1 MAEMAA
7 APAGGKKGKGVRSKK
22 MSTRID
28 FTPMVDLGFLLITF
42 FMLTTTLQ
50 KPQTMQIVL
59 PEKDNLK
66 KEEQDPVKESK
77 VLTLLLGKNDKIY
90 WYRGITKPVLDST
103 DFSATGVRKVILD
116 AKEDVKKQFGMD
128 DKVNE
133 KTGQTESK
141 SHLVV
146 LIKPNDDSVYKNM
159 VDALDEMAIT
169 GVSKYVMM
177 DISKAEQDFIKNP
190 AAGLAFNPTEAGAG
204 N

>member
-1 MAEMAA
+1 MQTAE
-7 APAGGKKGKGVRSKK
+7 AGGKKKKGVRSKK

-66 KEEQDPVKESK
+66 TIDQDPVKESK
-77 VLTLLLGKNDKIY
+77 VLTLLLGKNDKVY

-103 DFSATGVRKVILD
+103 DYGAGGVRKVILD
-116 AKEDVKKQFGMD
+116 AKEDVKKLFGMD
-128 DKVNE
+128 TNKE
-133 KTGQTESK
+133 GEEK
-141 SHLVV
+141 SHLVI

-177 DISKAEQDFIKNP
+177 DISVAEKDFIKKP
-190 AAGLAFNPTEAGAG
+190 AGGLAFNPTDADAGK
-204 N
+204 

>member
-1 MAEMAA
+1 MAEMQTAE
-7 APAGGKKGKGVRSKK
+7 AGGKKKKGVRSKK

-66 KEEQDPVKESK
+66 KEDQDPVKESK
-77 VLTLLLGKNDKIY
+77 VLTLLLGKNDKVY
-90 WYRGITKPVLDST
+90 YYRGITKPVLDST
-103 DFSATGVRKVILD
+103 DFSATGVRKIILD

-128 DKVNE
+128 VKTDD
-133 KTGQTESK
+133 KTGATDEK
-141 SHLVV
+141 SHLVI

-169 GVSKYVMM
+169 GVSKYVLM
-177 DISKAEQDFIKNP
+177 DISIAEKDFIKKP
-190 AAGLAFNPTEAGAG
+190 ASGLAFNPTEAGAG
-204 N
+204 Q

>member
-1 MAEMAA
+1 MAEMQTADSG
-7 APAGGKKGKGVRSKK
+7 GGKKKGGGTRSKK

-59 PEKDNLK
+59 PEKDNVK
-66 KEEQDPVKESK
+66 EQDRDPIKQSK
-77 VLTLLLGKNDKIY
+77 VLTLLLGKNDKVY
-90 WYRGITKPVLDST
+90 WYRGIENAVLDSC
-103 DFSATGVRKVILD
+103 DYSATGLRKIILD
-116 AKEDVKKQFGMD
+116 AKEKVRLEHGMD
-128 DKVNE
+128 KKME
-133 KTGQTESK
+133 KQEDGTEKEVEK

-177 DISKAEQDFIKNP
+177 DISKDEQNFILNP
-190 AAGLAFNPTEAGAG
+190 AKGLAYKASN
-204 N
+204 

>member
-1 MAEMAA
+1 MQTAE
-7 APAGGKKGKGVRSKK
+7 AGGKKKKGGVRSKK

-28 FTPMVDLGFLLITF
+28 FTAMVDLGFLLITF

-66 KEEQDPVKESK
+66 KEDQDPVKESK
-77 VLTLLLGKNDKIY
+77 VLTILLGKNDKVY

-128 DKVNE
+128 TNAE
-133 KTGQTESK
+133 GEEK
-141 SHLVV
+141 SHLVI
-146 LIKPNDDSVYKNM
+146 LIKPNDQSVYKNM

-169 GVSKYVMM
+169 GVSKYVLM
-177 DISKAEQDFIKNP
+177 DISVAEQDFIKNP

-204 N
+204 K

>member
-1 MAEMAA
+1 MAEMQTAE
-7 APAGGKKGKGVRSKK
+7 AGGKKKKGVRSKK

-66 KEEQDPVKESK
+66 KEDQDPVKESK
-77 VLTLLLGKNDKIY
+77 VLTLLLGKNDKVY

-103 DFSATGVRKVILD
+103 DYSATGVRKVILD

-128 DKVNE
+128 TNKE
-133 KTGQTESK
+133 GEEK

-177 DISKAEQDFIKNP
+177 DISKAEQEFIKKP

-204 N
+204 K